1 MSGIKYL
8 KDFDK
13 SQLWRFFV
21 DGRFQV
27 KYNGWV
33 GYEAGERGSV
43 QALLNGFS
51 FMMDNFDIS
60 NGLRATYLREL
71 HKVCMLSV
79 ETTNLK
85 SSPGD
90 IRYLNSG
97 MPFFAKSTTYEHL
110 VEVFE
115 MRKDDGTAI
124 FNSAQ
129 WGKTANELHV
139 DEVYGAMLKDGKIN
153 YRNWY
158 PNIDTKQQQAIDGKL
173 TLHEFY
179 EAKHSIQML
188 IVSKMEEIVE
198 RYNKNI
204 KKAKTDEE
212 KLRAIALVPRELEL
226 LHPFPDGNSRTFSCV
241 TLTHLLT
248 YNGFSP
254 ALLENPNLDNEV
266 SLSQWI
272 EEVKKGMKRTK
283 ALILNPNERI
293 FNYSIMDMSQKDKDT
308 FIKMA
313 SEFTKKIDTFKEI
326 FLTPNR
332 LVKYTDGKWIGDG
345 INENLTFTGVGTYG
359 TYQKDN
365 IYFTMS
371 IKDWIKDG
379 KDVETELKK
388 VLDKGMKAVV
398 LDDLKYAPL
407 IDVAILFVKDCF
419 EAFKKCAIKVRQE
432 HNPYTVL
439 VTGTEGKTGAKV
451 QFHHILNSQ
460 IKTHAVLNSA
470 NTEVPVLRSL
480 INLENDDVVEINE
493 VSVGSDEAYRV
504 ERTMMVNPD
513 LCFFTNIGP
522 NHMDMH
528 KTIDNIMT
536 AKSSV
541 VEGLRE
547 GGKCILNA
555 TIEHYPKLLA
565 AIDKRRPNTPILT
578 YGREKNDTARLIK
591 QTFESKRFGWNIEA
605 DIDGEHV
612 EYFLP
617 LFQQHAPLTSV
628 GILLAVKEMGYDV
641 QKAADDFDG
650 LIPFETMGRML
661 SIKKQSGIV
670 HFYDQSRR
678 GGMHGMRSAFNDMR
692 NFKLDGKIVA
702 LVGGISIK
710 KDSDWTKE
718 AHIELAK
725 MINESKIDRLYT
737 TGDYMEY
744 VTDNLINPK
753 IHIKHSDDLD
763 YLAEAL
769 FNEVKGG
776 DLLFIIGSAYLY
788 LGRVSDKILRLKDV
802 TKYDAKIIDYAL
814 PKKSL
819 DLYKA
824 LIIQDE
830 IEHANNLESSLIKHE
845 LDSKKFN
852 SLQKNMP
859 TFLDMRAN
867 ILLHFFDSLNKII
880 LKNESFRLVNDDIKS
895 TGNQSY
901 VFSEEYCKPWF
912 NNLDQNSNLTKK
924 QLFGNFYDFGSKE
937 YLWHV
942 EVATK
947 NLHVGFVKY
956 TKDDKK
962 FKVLKMSKEDLVSA
976 KKMCESQFANQILF
990 EERNWGL
997 GWITHDVGT
1006 VIDLTKAENFALMMD
1021 LEHSDFHKNI
1031 LLPIIKKITLS

>member
-1 MSGIKYL
+1 MSGIHYL
-8 KDFDK
+8 KAFDK
-13 SQLWRFFV
+13 SQFWRFFV
-21 DGRFQV
+21 DGRFQK
-27 KYNGWV
+27 KYDGWV

-60 NGLRATYLREL
+60 NGLKATYLREL

-79 ETTNLK
+79 ATTNLK

-129 WGKTANELHV
+129 WGKTANELDV
-139 DEVYGAMLKDGKIN
+139 DEVYQVMLKDGKIN

-158 PNIDTKQQQAIDGKL
+158 PNIDVKQQQAIDSKL
-173 TLHEFY
+173 SLHEFY

-188 IVSKMEEIVE
+188 MVSKMQEIVD
-198 RYNKNI
+198 RYNKSI

-248 YNGFSP
+248 FNGFSP

-272 EEVKKGMKRTK
+272 EEVKSGMQRTK
-283 ALILNPNERI
+283 TLIENPDEKL
-293 FNYSIMDMSQKDKDT
+293 FSYSILDMSVENREKFT
-308 FIKMA
+308 EMA
-313 SEFTKKIDTFKEI
+313 SELSKKIDNHKEI
-326 FLTPNR
+326 FLTPTK
-332 LVKYTDGKWIGDG
+332 LVKYTNGAWIDEEV
-345 INENLTFTGVGTYG
+345 NENLYFSGVGTYG
-359 TYQKDN
+359 TYQKGN

-371 IKDWIKDG
+371 IKDWIKEG
-379 KDVETELKK
+379 KDVESELNK
-388 VLDKGMKAVV
+388 VLSVGIKAVV
-398 LDDLKYAPL
+398 LDNLEYAPL
-407 IDVAILFVKDCF
+407 INVPILHVKDCF
-419 EAFKKCAIKVRQE
+419 EAFKKCAIEVRQE

-451 QFHHILNSQ
+451 QFHHILNAQ
-460 IKTHAVLNSA
+460 VKTHAVLNSA

-493 VSVGSDEAYRV
+493 VSVGADEAYRV

-522 NHMDMH
+522 NHMDLH
-528 KTIDNIMT
+528 KNIDNIMT

-547 GGKCILNA
+547 GGKCILNSE
-555 TIEHYPKLLA
+555 IEHYPKLLE
-565 AIDKRRPNTPILT
+565 AIYKRRPNTPILT
-578 YGREKNDTARLIK
+578 YGTKKQDSARLIK
-591 QTFESKRFGWNIEA
+591 QTFESKRFGWNIKA
-605 DIDGEHV
+605 DIDGWHV

-617 LFQQHAPLTSV
+617 LFQQHAPLASV
-628 GILLAVKEMGYDV
+628 GILLALKEMGYDV
-641 QKAADDFDG
+641 LQAAKDYEG
-650 LIPFETMGRML
+650 LVPFETMGRML
-661 SIKKQSGIV
+661 SIKKQSGYV

-678 GGMHGMRSAFNDMR
+678 GGMHGMRSAFNDMK

-702 LVGGISIK
+702 LVGGISIN

-718 AHIELAK
+718 SHAELAK

-737 TGDYMEY
+737 TGNYMDY
-744 VTDNLINPK
+744 VTSALSKPEILV
-753 IHIKHSDDLD
+753 KHSDDLD
-763 YLAEAL
+763 DLAQSL
-769 FNEVKGG
+769 FNEVQGG

-788 LGRVSDKILRLKDV
+788 LGRVSDKILKLKDES
-802 TKYDAKIIDYAL
+802 KFDREIFNYSL

-819 DLYKA
+819 ETYKA
-824 LIIQDE
+824 LIVLDE
-830 IEHANNLESSLIKHE
+830 IENKNTLETSLIKNE
-845 LDSKKFN
+845 LDSAKFHSITKNSPTFKEIRANVLINFFN
-852 SLQKNMP
+852 SL
-859 TFLDMRAN
+859 
-867 ILLHFFDSLNKII
+867 SKIV
-880 LKNESFRLVNDDIKS
+880 LKNKSFRLVNDEIES
-895 TGNQSY
+895 TGNKTY
-901 VFSEEYCKPWF
+901 VFNKEYCKDWF
-912 NNLDQNSNLTKK
+912 NNLDKNPNLAKK
-924 QLFGNFYDFGSKE
+924 QLFGNFYDFGNDN

-956 TKDDKK
+956 TKEDGK
-962 FKVLKMSKEDLVSA
+962 FKAIKMSKDDFKDVKE
-976 KKMCESQFANQILF
+976 MCENKFGNQILF
-990 EERNWGL
+990 EERSWGL
-997 GWITHDVGT
+997 GWFTHDSGT
-1006 VIDLTKAENFALMMD
+1006 IIDLTKAENFVLMMD
-1021 LEHSDFHKNI
+1021 LEHSDFCKNI
-1031 LLPIIKKITLS
+1031 LLPILKKI